1 MPDRYGVMGQPIAHS
16 KSPRI
21 HTAFARQTGQDIEYR
36 AIEVQPGSFA
46 QAVAAFRAQDGRG
59 LNVTL
64 PFKEEAFTLALDRSE
79 RADRAH
85 AANTL
90 GFAEDGRIW
99 GDNTDGVGLVRDL
112 TCNLGL
118 PLAGRRLLLLG
129 AGGAARGVVG
139 PLLAEGLAGLVIA
152 NRTVARGEA
161 LARDFQDAGP
171 VSACGFEAL
180 AGRRF
185 DLLINATSASLQGE
199 VPPIP
204 EDVLAPGAWCYD
216 MMYADAPT
224 AFVRW
229 GLTNRAAGTS
239 DGLGMLVEQAAESFF
254 LWRGIRPDTAPVIAG
269 LRKKARY

>member
-1 MPDRYGVMGQPIAHS
+1 MPDRYGVMGHPIAHS

-46 QAVAAFRAQDGRG
+46 RAVAAFRAQGGRG

-216 MMYADAPT
+216 MMYADGPT

-229 GLTNRAAGTS
+229 GRTHRAAGTS

>member
-1 MPDRYGVMGQPIAHS
+1 MPDRYGVMGHPIAHS

-79 RADRAH
+79 RAERAR

-90 GFAEDGRIW
+90 GFSADGRIW
-99 GDNTDGVGLVRDL
+99 GDNTDGIGLVRDL
-112 TCNLGL
+112 TLNLGL
-118 PLAGRRLLLLG
+118 PLAGRRVLLLG